1 MVVFDYTKK
10 VTRKDTIQMKD
21 YVRQQKQVYLN
32 RLKHIQEKLF
42 DYQMQLEEMEDDL
55 DNEERC
61 FTEYLSRILQ
71 MMHALKKEKR
81 MDFMIIPR
89 YLVDDNLRPNYD
101 KMLNNARRELKQ

>member
-1 MVVFDYTKK
+1 MAVFDYTKK

-55 DNEERC
+55 DNEGRDAKDDDYDDWC
-61 FTEYLSRILQ
+61 ADLSAEVADAASNLSDISCDLEE
-71 MMHALKKEKR
+71 LINDKEKEGKK
-81 MDFMIIPR
+81 
-89 YLVDDNLRPNYD
+89 DD
-101 KMLNNARRELKQ
+101 

>member
-1 MVVFDYTKK
+1 
-10 VTRKDTIQMKD
+10 MKD
-21 YVRQQKQVYLN
+21 YINQQKKGYLN

-61 FTEYLSRILQ
+61 FTEYLGEILEG
-71 MMHALKKEKR
+71 MHGLKKERR

-89 YLVDDNLRPNYD
+89 WLLDDSLHVDYD
-101 KMLNNARRELKQ
+101 RMLDDVKKELKENRKALRLPCQRD

>member
-10 VTRKDTIQMKD
+10 VTRKDTIHMKD

-55 DNEERC
+55 DNEGRDAKDDDYDDWC
-61 FTEYLSRILQ
+61 ADLSAEVADAASNLSDISCDLEE
-71 MMHALKKEKR
+71 LININDKEKEGKK
-81 MDFMIIPR
+81 
-89 YLVDDNLRPNYD
+89 DD
-101 KMLNNARRELKQ
+101 